1 MQTKK
6 EETKQ
11 KLNLNCK
18 DCSKNLQ
25 VCTCTDNTI
34 DIKQETTAEASKKLI
49 LNEWLE
55 DEKVSNLV
63 KWGIEIGFEI
73 GIKQQ

>member
-1 MQTKK
+1 M
-6 EETKQ
+6 
-11 KLNLNCK
+11 
-18 DCSKNLQ
+18 
-25 VCTCTDNTI
+25 
-34 DIKQETTAEASKKLI
+34 KQETTGEASKKLI